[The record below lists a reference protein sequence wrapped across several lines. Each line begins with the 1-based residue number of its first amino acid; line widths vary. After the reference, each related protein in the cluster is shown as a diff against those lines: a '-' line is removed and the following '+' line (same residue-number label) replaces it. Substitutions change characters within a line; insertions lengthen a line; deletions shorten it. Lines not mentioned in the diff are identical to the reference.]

1 MRYALRV
8 ACAVLVAAAVLT
20 MPGASGCHAPAPTPS
35 AADAGQAAADPRP
48 SPASPA
54 VRLESR
60 DGTWWL
66 TAPSGES
73 FFSLG
78 VSVVSPG
85 LTRAEYDPENPGYA
99 AFRHYGD
106 TAAWARA
113 ARDRLRDWGFT
124 TVGGWGDFDAFA
136 ALPGPGPWFTPV
148 LHLGSTA
155 GAPWLDMWDPKVV
168 ARMDDVARRQIERL
182 RDDPRVLG
190 YYSDNELGW
199 WNATLFKMTLQ
210 HPPTSGQRKRL
221 VALLREHYGGD
232 WGRLTEEFRVEGA
245 DGWKDLDRGRGTL
258 FLQPGGHGAA
268 VMRRFLGLV
277 ADRYYQLAH
286 DIIRRYDRRAL
297 VLGDRYQSFY
307 YPEVA
312 RAAGPWVDVVST
324 NLNASWNDGT
334 FPRFYLDTLHRL
346 TRRPIWVSELYMS
359 AAENRSGNRNNHGIY
374 PVVATQA
381 ERAAGLRRT
390 LDGLLRLPYVVGAEW
405 FQYADE
411 PRHGRPDGENFNFG
425 LVDIEDRPYDEVTS
439 VFAALDTSVRS
450 RPRDPRPDVT
460 GGVPPAPPDPLRGV
474 NPPVEPNVV
483 LMDWDR
489 ERGFVPP
496 ASPEPMAD
504 LYVCWTPDAMY
515 LGLYCLDFVED
526 EYYSDGRMSK
536 DDRMHWTVTVNRAG
550 SAPRTLRACLGAG
563 REPILSDPGV
573 RAWNLSGTGLKVRN
587 VAILEL
593 PAAWFGKAKL
603 ASSDVAELSSEL
615 FTHCAT
621 YRVQWQSRLALGG
634 R

>member
-1 MRYALRV
+1 MRSGFRP
-8 ACAVLVAAAVLT
+8 ACAVAIVVASLLP
-20 MPGASGCHAPAPTPS
+20 PGVTGCRAPAPTPS
-35 AADAGQAAADPRP
+35 APAPQP
-48 SPASPA
+48 SRTTPS

-66 TAPSGES
+66 TAPSGEP
-73 FFSLG
+73 FFSLA
-78 VSVVSPG
+78 VSCVSPG
-85 LTRAEYDPENPGYA
+85 ATPDSYDPENPGYA

-124 TVGGWGDFDAFA
+124 TVGGWGDFDAFTK
-136 ALPGPGPWFTPV
+136 LPGPGPWFTPV

-168 ARMDDVARRQIERL
+168 ARMDDVARRQIECL

-190 YYSDNELGW
+190 YYSDNEMGW
-199 WNATLFKMTLQ
+199 WNAMLFKMTLE

-221 VALLREHYGGD
+221 VALLRDHYGND

-245 DGWKDLDRGRGTL
+245 DGWKDLERGRGRL
-258 FLQPGGHGAA
+258 FLQPGGKGVA
-268 VMRRFLGLV
+268 VMRRFLTLV
-277 ADRYYQLAH
+277 ADRYYHLAH
-286 DIIRRYDRRAL
+286 DIIRRHDPRAL

-312 RAAGPWVDVVST
+312 RAAAPWVDAVST

-346 TRRPIWVSELYMS
+346 TGRPIMVSEIYLS

-381 ERAAGLRRT
+381 ERAAGVRRT
-390 LDGLLRLPYVVGAEW
+390 MDGLLRVPYVVGAEW

-411 PRHGRPDGENFNFG
+411 ARHGRPDGENYNFG
-425 LVDIEDRPYDEVTS
+425 LVDVEDRPYEDVTS
-439 VFAALDTSVRS
+439 VIAGLDAGARA
-450 RPRDPRPDVT
+450 RPHAPRADVT
-460 GGVPPAPPDPLRGV
+460 AGVPPAPPDPLRGLTSTV
-474 NPPVEPNVV
+474 DANVV

-496 ASPEPMAD
+496 ASPEPVAD
-504 LYVCWTPDAMY
+504 LYACWTPGALY
-515 LGLYCLDFVED
+515 LGLFCLDFVED
-526 EYYSDGRMSK
+526 EYYPDGRIPK
-536 DDRMHWTVTVNRAG
+536 EDRMLWTVTLKGKGGA
-550 SAPRTLRACLGAG
+550 ARTLRARLGAG
-563 REPILSDPGV
+563 REPIPSDPTV
-573 RAWNLSGTGLKVRN
+573 RVWNVSGTGLKVRN
-587 VAILEL
+587 LAVLEL
-593 PAAWFGKAKL
+593 PAAWFGKPRLGPDDA
-603 ASSDVAELSSEL
+603 AELSSEL
-615 FTHCAT
+615 FTHGAA
-621 YRVQWQSRLALGG
+621 YHVRWQHRLLLAADP